1 MWITKWL
8 PAVFISTSGIK
19 LSNTAFGHHFTD
31 IKLDKTFY
39 LVQETLNDNY
49 SFNEEAFTFSPS
61 DSHFI
66 DYGGGNYLL
75 LLPKDNAMSQ
85 NELDSIISSINSNYD
100 SQSPESPFQVSGM
113 INDNINTQNTQSFL
127 KSLRAFKELSDDT
140 KDSLKKEA
148 FTSITQKKAFENS
161 ISKTIEYYL
170 RNIPNAKSDI
180 SKKKLLVSNFFTSLV
195 NQEASYNIQS
205 DFYRKNHQESDF
217 PDKNER

>member
-1 MWITKWL
+1 M
-8 PAVFISTSGIK
+8 
-19 LSNTAFGHHFTD
+19 
-31 IKLDKTFY
+31 
-39 LVQETLNDNY
+39 QETLSDNY

-85 NELDSIISSINSNYD
+85 NELDSIIISINSNYD
-100 SQSPESPFQVSGM
+100 SQSPESSFQVSGM

-140 KDSLKKEA
+140 KDSFKKEA

-180 SKKKLLVSNFFTSLV
+180 SKKKILVSNFFTSLV

-205 DFYRKNHQESDF
+205 DFYRKNHQESDS